1 MQALDSRR
9 EDFIQAAD
17 FKGHHQQPPLKLPK
31 RPSSSSSYPSTYV
44 SDRSNKAVTFPS
56 KQILRTS
63 GAALP
68 VLAEEKAELVSGL
81 LAAKEASGKSFT
93 NIANELGLT
102 NAYVANLF
110 MNQAR
115 LTEELT
121 PALQAAVPG
130 LTAQQ
135 LAAMQ
140 RCPMRS
146 FNEAILQVAPG
157 ARTHRLRTVRA
168 GVRRQ
173 GK

>member
-1 MQALDSRR
+1 
-9 EDFIQAAD
+9 
-17 FKGHHQQPPLKLPK
+17 
-31 RPSSSSSYPSTYV
+31 
-44 SDRSNKAVTFPS
+44 
-56 KQILRTS
+56 
-63 GAALP
+63 